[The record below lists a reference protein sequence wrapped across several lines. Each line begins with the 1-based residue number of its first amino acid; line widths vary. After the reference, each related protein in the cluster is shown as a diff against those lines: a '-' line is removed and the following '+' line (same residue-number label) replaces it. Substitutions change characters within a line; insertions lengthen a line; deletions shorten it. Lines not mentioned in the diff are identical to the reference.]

1 MEKIIITLLLVL
13 VGMAAQA
20 QPFDPFGTYR
30 LMDIIDKNGDT
41 IPTPFDQYKICMKD
55 VTLTFVMEGNH
66 FIIRKTDKN
75 VLKYT
80 GEEPDA
86 HDATATRIYGDGK
99 EKFTLKWWSTT
110 PNHKIFPHNDWCI
123 EHYALYNS
131 SDNARP
137 VLYQLNRTPASEI
150 IDTWFADK
158 KMQKAYEKSM
168 KNPFVGRWRVLGWM
182 DELCN
187 VKQELQRLHD
197 KPSVGHYCIFSPHE
211 FIDVN
216 GERGGIYPIKLNG
229 KKSFTT
235 GETTK
240 TEHKVTWLSKDIIA
254 VEEQPD
260 NYHTDYLILERLDG
274 EHSIFQLLG
283 DLNK

>member
-1 MEKIIITLLLVL
+1 MKKIIITLLLVL

-30 LMDIIDKNGDT
+30 LMDVIDKNGDT

-158 KMQKAYEKSM
+158 KIQKAYDKAI
-168 KNPFVGRWRVLGWM
+168 KNPLLGRWRVLGTI
-182 DELCN
+182 DELRN
-187 VKQELQRLHD
+187 VKQELKRLHEHPE
-197 KPSVGHYCIFSPHE
+197 KSHYCILTLNNL
-211 FIDVN
+211 IDVTSN
-216 GERGGIYPIKLNG
+216 GGGIYLAERNG
-229 KKSFTT
+229 KKSFIT
-235 GETTK
+235 GETQK

-254 VEEQPD
+254 IEINAD
-260 NYHTDYLILERLDG
+260 NRTDYLIWERLDG
-274 EHSIFQLLG
+274 EHSIFQLLS
-283 DLNK
+283 DLYK

>member
-1 MEKIIITLLLVL
+1 MKKIIITLLLVL

-30 LMDIIDKNGDT
+30 LMDVIDKNGDT

-55 VTLTFVMEGNH
+55 VALTFVMEGNH

-137 VLYQLNRTPASEI
+137 VLYQLNRTPASELV
-150 IDTWFADK
+150 DTWFADK
-158 KMQKAYEKSM
+158 KMQKTYDKAI
-168 KNPFVGRWRVLGWM
+168 KNPLLGRWRVLGTI
-182 DELCN
+182 DELRN
-187 VKQELQRLHD
+187 VKQELKRLHVYPE
-197 KPSVGHYCIFSPHE
+197 KSHYCILTLNNL
-211 FIDVN
+211 IDVTSN
-216 GERGGIYPIKLNG
+216 GGGSYPVDLNDKKAFITGG
-229 KKSFTT
+229 K
-235 GETTK
+235 EN
-240 TEHKVTWLSKDIIA
+240 KVTWLSKDIIA
-254 VEEQPD
+254 IEINAD
-260 NYHTDYLILERLDG
+260 NRTDYLIWERLDG
-274 EHSIFQLLG
+274 EHSIFQLLS
-283 DLNK
+283 DLYK